1 MSELAYMILPSL
13 FIAGTRE
20 KGRGVFTAED
30 IAKKT
35 VIEMSPVIV
44 MPKNERV
51 LIDKTLL
58 YYYIFEWGPKRD
70 KCCMALG
77 YVPMYNHSYNS
88 NCEYEMDYD
97 HEYMVI
103 RTVRAV
109 KAGEELTIN
118 YNGKWNDQTK
128 MWFDVK
134 D

>member
-1 MSELAYMILPSL
+1 MILPSL

>member
-1 MSELAYMILPSL
+1 MILPSL

-109 KAGEELTIN
+109 KAGDELTIN